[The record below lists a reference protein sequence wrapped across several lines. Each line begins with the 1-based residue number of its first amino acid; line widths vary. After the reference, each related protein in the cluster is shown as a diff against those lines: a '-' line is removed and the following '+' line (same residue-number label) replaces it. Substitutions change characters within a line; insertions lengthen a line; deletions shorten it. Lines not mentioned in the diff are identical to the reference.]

1 MKIAIVGT
9 GALGG
14 WYAGLLAEAGHE
26 VHCLARSDHETINR
40 DGLTLRHKGTQ
51 RIVRVA
57 SATPEAASIGPC
69 DLVVVTLK
77 STSND
82 ALPRLLGPLL
92 GPATLVVTLQNG
104 MGNVE
109 ALARLLPAERIVAG
123 LCFVCI
129 NRLAPAVIDT
139 TLAGY
144 VRMAAAVGP
153 INPAVESCV
162 ALFAAAGVDCQAEAS
177 LEAVLW
183 KKLCWNIPFNGLAIA
198 GGSITTDLILADPA
212 LNERAYLLM
221 NAECFSAVQL
231 SPPNAT
237 ASALSSGK
245 NACFLASRFAVAN
258 QSAASFSLLISP
270 ESSLSARSDCA
281 CRHATSYARKA
292 TATSSAG
299 GCGRPS
305 GGVVWAA
312 VTFKIRRRKS
322 TTSADPAGRISSSA
336 VPAARPLTT

>member
-26 VHCLARSDHETINR
+26 VHCLARSDHEVINR
-40 DGLTLRHKGTQ
+40 DGLTLRNKGTQ

-57 SATPEAASIGPC
+57 SATPDPSQIGPC
-69 DLVVVTLK
+69 DLIVVTLK
-77 STSND
+77 STSNA
-82 ALPRLLGPLL
+82 ALPGLLGPLL

-109 ALARLLPAERIVAG
+109 ALAQLLPAERIVAG

-153 INPAVESCV
+153 INPAVEDCV
-162 ALFAAAGVDCQAEAS
+162 AIFAAAGVDCQAEAS

-183 KKLCWNIPFNGLAIA
+183 KKLCWNIPFNGLSIA

-221 NAECFSAVQL
+221 KEVQ
-231 SPPNAT
+231 A
-237 ASALSSGK
+237 A
-245 NACFLASRFAVAN
+245 AVARGHGFEDTHIKR
-258 QSAASFSLLISP
+258 QFVVTVGMGP
-270 ESSLSARSDCA
+270 YRPSSLIDFVEGRDVEVEGIWGEPLRRGQAAGVAMPETEKLVAEIKARIA
-281 CRHATSYARKA
+281 ARK
-292 TATSSAG
+292 
-299 GCGRPS
+299 
-305 GGVVWAA
+305 
-312 VTFKIRRRKS
+312 
-322 TTSADPAGRISSSA
+322 
-336 VPAARPLTT
+336 

>member
-26 VHCLARSDHETINR
+26 VHCLARSDHEVINR
-40 DGLTLRHKGTQ
+40 DGLTLRNKGTQ

-57 SATPEAASIGPC
+57 SATPDPSQIGPC
-69 DLVVVTLK
+69 DLIVVTLK
-77 STSND
+77 STSNA
-82 ALPRLLGPLL
+82 ALPGLLGPLL

-109 ALARLLPAERIVAG
+109 ALAQLLPAERIVAG

-153 INPAVESCV
+153 INPAVEDCV
-162 ALFAAAGVDCQAEAS
+162 AIFAAAGVDCQAEAS

-183 KKLCWNIPFNGLAIA
+183 KKLCWNIPFNGLSIA

-221 NAECFSAVQL
+221 KEVQ
-231 SPPNAT
+231 A
-237 ASALSSGK
+237 A
-245 NACFLASRFAVAN
+245 AVARGHGFEYTHIKR
-258 QSAASFSLLISP
+258 QFVVTVGMGP
-270 ESSLSARSDCA
+270 YRPSSLIDFVEGRDVEVEGIWGEPLRRGQAAGVAMPETEKLVAEIKARIA
-281 CRHATSYARKA
+281 ARK
-292 TATSSAG
+292 
-299 GCGRPS
+299 
-305 GGVVWAA
+305 
-312 VTFKIRRRKS
+312 
-322 TTSADPAGRISSSA
+322 
-336 VPAARPLTT
+336 

>member
-1 MKIAIVGT
+1 MRIAIVGT

-26 VHCLARSDHETINR
+26 VHCLARSDHATINR
-40 DGLTLRHKGTQ
+40 DGFTLRDKGAR

-57 SATPEAASIGPC
+57 SASPEPSAIGPC

-77 STSND
+77 STSNA
-82 ALPRLLGPLL
+82 ALPGLLGPLL
-92 GPATLVVTLQNG
+92 GPATLVLTLQNG

-144 VRMAAAVGP
+144 VRMAAAAGP
-153 INPAVESCV
+153 INPAVERCV
-162 ALFAAAGVDCQAEAS
+162 GIFAAAGVDCQAEAS

-198 GGSITTDLILADPA
+198 GGSITTDLILTDPT
-212 LNERAYLLM
+212 LNDLAYRLM
-221 NAECFSAVQL
+221 KEVQ
-231 SPPNAT
+231 A
-237 ASALSSGK
+237 A
-245 NACFLASRFAVAN
+245 AVARGHGFEDSHIKR
-258 QSAASFSLLISP
+258 QFVVTVGMGP
-270 ESSLSARSDCA
+270 YRPSSLID
-281 CRHATSYARKA
+281 
-292 TATSSAG
+292 
-299 GCGRPS
+299 
-305 GGVVWAA
+305 
-312 VTFKIRRRKS
+312 FQ
-322 TTSADPAGRISSSA
+322 AGRDVEVEGIWGEPLRRGLA
-336 VPAARPLTT
+336 AGVAMPETQKLIDDIKARLAARG

>member
-1 MKIAIVGT
+1 MKIAVVGT

-26 VHCLARSDHETINR
+26 VHCLARSDHEVINR
-40 DGLTLRHKGTQ
+40 NGLTLRNKGTH

-57 SATPEAASIGPC
+57 SAAPEASTIGPC

-109 ALARLLPAERIVAG
+109 ALAKLLPAERIVAG

-129 NRLAPAVIDT
+129 NRVAPAVIDT

-144 VRMAAAVGP
+144 VRMAAAAGP
-153 INPAVESCV
+153 INPAVERCV
-162 ALFAAAGVDCQAEAS
+162 EVFAAAGVDCQAETS

-183 KKLCWNIPFNGLAIA
+183 KKLCWNIPFNGLSIA
-198 GGSITTDLILADPA
+198 GGGITTDLILANPA

-221 NAECFSAVQL
+221 KEVQ
-231 SPPNAT
+231 A
-237 ASALSSGK
+237 AALARGHGFEDAHVK
-245 NACFLASRFAVAN
+245 RQFVVTVGMGPYR
-258 QSAASFSLLISP
+258 P
-270 ESSLSARSDCA
+270 SSLIDFLEGRDVEVEGIWGEPL
-281 CRHATSYARKA
+281 RRGLV
-292 TATSSAG
+292 AG
-299 GCGRPS
+299 VPMPETQRL
-305 GGVVWAA
+305 VDD
-312 VTFKIRRRKS
+312 IRMRL
-322 TTSADPAGRISSSA
+322 
-336 VPAARPLTT
+336 AARG

>member
-1 MKIAIVGT
+1 MKITIVGT

-26 VHCLARSDHETINR
+26 VHCLARSDHEVINR
-40 DGLTLRHKGTQ
+40 DGLTLRNKGTQ

-57 SATPEAASIGPC
+57 SAAPEASAIGPC

-77 STSND
+77 STSNH
-82 ALPRLLGPLL
+82 ALARLLGPLL

-109 ALARLLPAERIVAG
+109 ALAKLLPAERIVAG

-129 NRLAPAVIDT
+129 NRIAPAVIDT

-153 INPAVESCV
+153 INPAVERCV
-162 ALFAAAGVDCQAEAS
+162 EIFAAAGVDCQAEAS

-183 KKLCWNIPFNGLAIA
+183 KKLCWNIPFNGLSIAA
-198 GGSITTDLILADPA
+198 GGITTDLILADRA

-221 NAECFSAVQL
+221 KEVQAAAVARGHGFEDAHIKRQFVVTVGMG
-231 SPPNAT
+231 PYRP
-237 ASALSSGK
+237 SSLIDFMEGRDVEVEGIWGEPLRRG
-245 NACFLASRFAVAN
+245 LASGVAMPET
-258 QSAASFSLLISP
+258 QRLIDDIRQR
-270 ESSLSARSDCA
+270 LVAR
-281 CRHATSYARKA
+281 
-292 TATSSAG
+292 G
-299 GCGRPS
+299 
-305 GGVVWAA
+305 
-312 VTFKIRRRKS
+312 
-322 TTSADPAGRISSSA
+322 
-336 VPAARPLTT
+336 

>member
-26 VHCLARSDHETINR
+26 VHCLARSDHEVISR
-40 DGLTLRHKGTQ
+40 DGLTLRNKGTQ
-51 RIVRVA
+51 RVVRVA

-69 DLVVVTLK
+69 DLIVVTLK

-144 VRMAAAVGP
+144 VRMAAAAGP
-153 INPAVESCV
+153 INPAVERSV
-162 ALFAAAGVDCQAEAS
+162 EIFAAAGVDCQAEAS

-221 NAECFSAVQL
+221 KEVQ
-231 SPPNAT
+231 A
-237 ASALSSGK
+237 A
-245 NACFLASRFAVAN
+245 AVARGHGFEDTHIKR
-258 QSAASFSLLISP
+258 QFVVTVGMGP
-270 ESSLSARSDCA
+270 YRPSSLIDFVEGRDVEVEGIWGEPLRRGQAAGVAMPETEKLVAEIKARI
-281 CRHATSYARKA
+281 ATRK
-292 TATSSAG
+292 
-299 GCGRPS
+299 
-305 GGVVWAA
+305 
-312 VTFKIRRRKS
+312 
-322 TTSADPAGRISSSA
+322 
-336 VPAARPLTT
+336 

>member
-51 RIVRVA
+51 RVVRVA
-57 SATPEAASIGPC
+57 SATPEATSIGPC

-77 STSND
+77 STSNA
-82 ALPRLLGPLL
+82 ALPGLLGPLL

-153 INPAVESCV
+153 INPAVERCV
-162 ALFAAAGVDCQAEAS
+162 AIFAAAGVDCQAEAS

-221 NAECFSAVQL
+221 KEVQ
-231 SPPNAT
+231 A
-237 ASALSSGK
+237 A
-245 NACFLASRFAVAN
+245 AVARGHGFEDAHIKR
-258 QSAASFSLLISP
+258 QFVVTVGMGP
-270 ESSLSARSDCA
+270 YRPSSLIDFVEGRDVEVEGIWGEPLRRGLAAGVAMPETQRLVDDIKARL
-281 CRHATSYARKA
+281 
-292 TATSSAG
+292 
-299 GCGRPS
+299 
-305 GGVVWAA
+305 
-312 VTFKIRRRKS
+312 
-322 TTSADPAGRISSSA
+322 
-336 VPAARPLTT
+336 AARPETSQRP

>member
-51 RIVRVA
+51 RVVRVA
-57 SATPEAASIGPC
+57 SATPEATSIGPC

-77 STSND
+77 STSNA
-82 ALPRLLGPLL
+82 ALPGLLGPLL

-153 INPAVESCV
+153 INPAVERCV
-162 ALFAAAGVDCQAEAS
+162 AIFAAAGVDCQAEAS

-221 NAECFSAVQL
+221 KEVQ
-231 SPPNAT
+231 A
-237 ASALSSGK
+237 A
-245 NACFLASRFAVAN
+245 AVARGHGFEDAHIKR
-258 QSAASFSLLISP
+258 QFVVTVGMGP
-270 ESSLSARSDCA
+270 YRPSSLIDFMEGRDVEVDGIWGEPLRRGLAAGVAMPETQRLVADIKARL
-281 CRHATSYARKA
+281 
-292 TATSSAG
+292 
-299 GCGRPS
+299 
-305 GGVVWAA
+305 
-312 VTFKIRRRKS
+312 
-322 TTSADPAGRISSSA
+322 
-336 VPAARPLTT
+336 AARPETSQRP

>member
-1 MKIAIVGT
+1 MKIAIIGT

-51 RIVRVA
+51 RVVRVA
-57 SATPEAASIGPC
+57 SATPEATSIGPC

-77 STSND
+77 STSNA
-82 ALPRLLGPLL
+82 ALPGLLGPLL

-153 INPAVESCV
+153 INPAVERCV
-162 ALFAAAGVDCQAEAS
+162 AIFAAAGVDCQAEAS

-221 NAECFSAVQL
+221 KEVQ
-231 SPPNAT
+231 A
-237 ASALSSGK
+237 A
-245 NACFLASRFAVAN
+245 AVARGHGFEDAHIKR
-258 QSAASFSLLISP
+258 QFVVTVGMGP
-270 ESSLSARSDCA
+270 YRPSSLIDFMEGRDVEVDGIWGEPLRRGLAAGVAMPETQRLVADIKARL
-281 CRHATSYARKA
+281 
-292 TATSSAG
+292 
-299 GCGRPS
+299 
-305 GGVVWAA
+305 
-312 VTFKIRRRKS
+312 
-322 TTSADPAGRISSSA
+322 
-336 VPAARPLTT
+336 AARPETSQRP

>member
-1 MKIAIVGT
+1 MKIGIVGT

-14 WYAGLLAEAGHE
+14 WYAALLAEAGHE
-26 VHCLARSDHETINR
+26 VHCLARSDFQVIR
-40 DGLTLRHKGTQ
+40 DHGLTIRHKGAE
-51 RIVRVA
+51 RVVRVA
-57 SATPEAASIGPC
+57 SATPEAATIGPC

-77 STSND
+77 STSNQ
-82 ALPRLLGPLL
+82 ALPALVKPLL

-109 ALARLLPAERIVAG
+109 ALAQLLPDERIVAG

-144 VRMAAAVGP
+144 VRMAAAQGP
-153 INPAVESCV
+153 VNPAVETCV
-162 ALFAAAGVDCQAEAS
+162 AIFAAAGVDCQAEAS

-221 NAECFSAVQL
+221 KEVQ
-231 SPPNAT
+231 A
-237 ASALSSGK
+237 AALARGHGFEDSHIKRQFVVTVGMGPY
-245 NACFLASRFAVAN
+245 R
-258 QSAASFSLLISP
+258 P
-270 ESSLSARSDCA
+270 SSLIDFVEGRDVEVEGIWGEPLRRGQAAGVAMPETEKLVAEIKSRI
-281 CRHATSYARKA
+281 ATRK
-292 TATSSAG
+292 
-299 GCGRPS
+299 
-305 GGVVWAA
+305 
-312 VTFKIRRRKS
+312 
-322 TTSADPAGRISSSA
+322 
-336 VPAARPLTT
+336 

>member
-51 RIVRVA
+51 RVVRVA
-57 SATPEAASIGPC
+57 SATPEATSIGPC

-77 STSND
+77 STSNA
-82 ALPRLLGPLL
+82 ALPGLLGPLL

-153 INPAVESCV
+153 INPAVERCV
-162 ALFAAAGVDCQAEAS
+162 AIFAAAGVDCQAEAS

-221 NAECFSAVQL
+221 KEVQ
-231 SPPNAT
+231 A
-237 ASALSSGK
+237 A
-245 NACFLASRFAVAN
+245 AVARGHGFEDAHIKR
-258 QSAASFSLLISP
+258 QFVVTVGMGP
-270 ESSLSARSDCA
+270 YRPSSLIDFMEGRDVEVDGIWGEPLRRGLAAGVAMPETQRLVADIKARL
-281 CRHATSYARKA
+281 
-292 TATSSAG
+292 
-299 GCGRPS
+299 
-305 GGVVWAA
+305 
-312 VTFKIRRRKS
+312 
-322 TTSADPAGRISSSA
+322 
-336 VPAARPLTT
+336 AARPETCQRP

>member
-1 MKIAIVGT
+1 MRIAIVGT

-26 VHCLARSDHETINR
+26 VHCLARSDHQTINR
-40 DGLTLRHKGTQ
+40 EGLTLRNKGTQ

-57 SATPEAASIGPC
+57 SAAPEASAIGPC

-82 ALPRLLGPLL
+82 DLPRLLGPLL

-109 ALARLLPAERIVAG
+109 ALAKLLPAERIVAG

-144 VRMAAAVGP
+144 VRMAAAAGP
-153 INPAVESCV
+153 INAAVQKCV
-162 ALFAAAGVDCQAEAS
+162 EIFAGAGVDCQAEAS

-183 KKLCWNIPFNGLAIA
+183 KKLCWNIPFNGLSIA
-198 GGSITTDLILADPA
+198 GGGITTDLILADPA

-221 NAECFSAVQL
+221 KEVQ
-231 SPPNAT
+231 
-237 ASALSSGK
+237 
-245 NACFLASRFAVAN
+245 
-258 QSAASFSLLISP
+258 AAAIARGHGFEDAHIKRQFVVTVGMGP
-270 ESSLSARSDCA
+270 YRPSSLIDFQEGRDVEVEGIWGEPLRRGLAAGVPMPQTQRLVDDIKARLA
-281 CRHATSYARKA
+281 ARK
-292 TATSSAG
+292 
-299 GCGRPS
+299 
-305 GGVVWAA
+305 
-312 VTFKIRRRKS
+312 
-322 TTSADPAGRISSSA
+322 
-336 VPAARPLTT
+336 